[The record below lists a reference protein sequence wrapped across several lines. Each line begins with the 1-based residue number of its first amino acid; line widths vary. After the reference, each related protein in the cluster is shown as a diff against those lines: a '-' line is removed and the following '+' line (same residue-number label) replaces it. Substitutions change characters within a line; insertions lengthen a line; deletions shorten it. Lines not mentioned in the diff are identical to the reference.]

1 MQQVPSAS
9 LPTCSTT
16 GAKSMTMKLL
26 VNGVAVAA
34 VLAFSTPIWAQAPSP
49 SGGNS
54 MGMPGPNPGGGGLT
68 PYTTG
73 RPQPRA
79 MPAAPPSAPPAAMA
93 PSAGAPPMAESTS
106 AMPPR
111 HRYAHHKAAHH
122 RGGKGPQLTG
132 SSAEQLNQEELTRLQ
147 ASATPAPAP
156 MPPGPMPS
164 PQTRYAPSPGG
175 NAMGM
180 PGPNMGGPGLTP
192 YSGGTPPR

>member
-1 MQQVPSAS
+1 MFAEQLTIGVEIMSV
-9 LPTCSTT
+9 
-16 GAKSMTMKLL
+16 KDL
-26 VNGVAVAA
+26 VTGVAVIA
-34 VLAFSTPIWAQAPSP
+34 VLAFSTPVWAQAPSP

-79 MPAAPPSAPPAAMA
+79 MPTPAPSAPPAAMA
-93 PSAGAPPMAESTS
+93 PSAGAPTMAESTS

-111 HRYAHHKAAHH
+111 HRYAHHKTAAHH
-122 RGGKGPQLTG
+122 RGGKDPQLTG
-132 SSAEQLNQEELTRLQ
+132 STAEQLNQEEVARLQ

-156 MPPGPMPS
+156 MPPGPIAS

-180 PGPNMGGPGLTP
+180 PGPNTGGPGLTP